1 MKRSISFAVLAVFS
15 ISIWAQNYWQQ
26 EVAYEMFIDM
36 NVEKNQFEGHQKLT
50 YTNNSPDTLNKVF
63 YHLYFNAFQ
72 PNSMMDVRS
81 RLIADPD
88 RRVGSR
94 ILNLTED
101 EIGYQKIDK
110 LTQDGKKLQF
120 NIEGTILEVTL
131 AKPLLPGTSTVFEM
145 DFSAQVPLQV
155 RRSGRDNIEEIRYS
169 MTQWYPKMVE
179 YDFQGWNANPYIGRE
194 FHGVW
199 GSFDVKISID
209 KSYILGSTGYVQNPE
224 VVQHGYGSGKSALPT
239 TQGEKL
245 TWHFNAPLVHDF
257 AWVADPDFMHTTS
270 QLDNGTVLH
279 FLYQPDTNYLGWDS
293 LPHYGKRIFEIMNSN
308 FGEYPYKQYTVAQGG
323 DGGMEYPML
332 TLITGKRSKGS
343 LIGVTIHEANHS
355 WYQHLLATNE
365 ALYPWMDEGFT
376 SFASDFVTHSL
387 FPSFTPY
394 EGSYRSYFS
403 LVKSGKQEA
412 LTTHADHYE
421 TNRAYGTASYSMGL
435 IFVNQLSYIVGEDV
449 LMRSMRRYFSEW
461 KYKHPTPN
469 DFIRVVE
476 KESGLELT
484 WYLEQW
490 IGSTNTIDYG
500 IKWLQENKE
509 TNKTHVILERKG
521 KMPMPLDIKV
531 VYVNG
536 KEEVIHIPLR
546 IMRGEKHVE
555 EGINKFSVRADW
567 PWTHPTYELV
577 LDCKDEEIESIEIDP
592 SQRMADVDR
601 SNNSY
606 PKVDKTMFVPRKK

>member
-1 MKRSISFAVLAVFS
+1 MRVF
-15 ISIWAQNYWQQ
+15 IWCSLILSSLTVFGQGYWQQ

-36 NVEKNQFEGHQKLT
+36 NVKTNQFQGNQKLK
-50 YTNNSPDTLNKVF
+50 YTNHSPDTLTQVF

-81 RLIADPD
+81 RLIEDPD
-88 RRVGSR
+88 RRVGDR
-94 ILNLTED
+94 ILSLKED

-110 LTQDGKKLQF
+110 LTQDGKKLKYQV
-120 NIEGTILEVTL
+120 EGTILEVEL
-131 AKPLLPGTSTVFEM
+131 AKPILPGQTTIFEM
-145 DFSAQVPLQV
+145 DFNAQVPLQV
-155 RRSGRDNIEEIRYS
+155 RRSGRDNKEGIRYS

-179 YDFQGWNANPYIGRE
+179 YDYQGWNANPYIGRE

-209 KSYILGSTGYVQNPE
+209 KSYVLGGTGYVKNPE
-224 VVQHGYGSGKSALPT
+224 VVQHGYGSGKSNFPE
-239 TQGEKL
+239 TQGEKI

-257 AWVADPDFMHTTS
+257 AWVADPDFKHTTS
-270 QLDNGTVLH
+270 TLDNGTVLH
-279 FLYQPDTNYLGWDS
+279 FLYQPDTNYTAWDS
-293 LPHYGKRIFEIMNSN
+293 LPQYGKRIFEIMNAN

-343 LIGVTIHEANHS
+343 LIGVTVHEANHS

-376 SFASDFVTHSL
+376 SYASDFVMHEL
-387 FPSFTPY
+387 FPTVTPY
-394 EGSYRSYFS
+394 EGSYRSYYS
-403 LVKSGKQEA
+403 LVESGKQEA

-435 IFVNQLSYIVGEDV
+435 IFLHQLGYIVGEEV
-449 LMRSMRRYFSEW
+449 LMRSMRRYFAEW

-469 DFIRVVE
+469 DFIRIVE

-490 IGSTNTIDYG
+490 IGTTSTIDYG
-500 IKWLQENKE
+500 IKWLQENDE
-509 TNKTHVILERKG
+509 TDKTHVILERKG
-521 KMPMPLDIKV
+521 KLPMPLDIKV
-531 VYVNG
+531 VYKDG
-536 KEEVIHIPLR
+536 KEEWINIPLR
-546 IMRGEKHVE
+546 IMRGEKIAE
-555 EGINKFSVRADW
+555 KDMEKFSVKADW
-567 PWTHPTYELV
+567 PWTFPTYELI
-577 LDCKDEEIESIEIDP
+577 LDCEDEDIESIEIDP
-592 SQRMADVDR
+592 SKRMADIDR
-601 SNNSY
+601 SNNIY
-606 PKVDKTMFVPRKK
+606 PKKDDTMFKSN

>member
-1 MKRSISFAVLAVFS
+1 MRVF
-15 ISIWAQNYWQQ
+15 IWCSLILSSLTVFGQGYWQQ

-36 NVEKNQFEGHQKLT
+36 NVKTNQFQGNQKLK
-50 YTNNSPDTLNKVF
+50 YTNHSPDTLTQVF

-81 RLIADPD
+81 RLIEDPD
-88 RRVGSR
+88 RRVGDR
-94 ILNLTED
+94 ILSLKED

-110 LTQDGKKLQF
+110 LTQDGKKLKYQV
-120 NIEGTILEVTL
+120 EGTILEVEL
-131 AKPLLPGTSTVFEM
+131 AKPILPGQTTIFEM
-145 DFSAQVPLQV
+145 DFNAQVPLQV
-155 RRSGRDNIEEIRYS
+155 RRSGRDNKEGIRYS

-179 YDFQGWNANPYIGRE
+179 YDYQGWNANPYIGRE

-209 KSYILGSTGYVQNPE
+209 KSYVLGGTGYVKNPE
-224 VVQHGYGSGKSALPT
+224 VVQHGYGSGKSNIPE
-239 TQGEKL
+239 TQGEKI

-257 AWVADPDFMHTTS
+257 AWVADPDFKLTTS
-270 QLDNGTVLH
+270 TLDNGTVLH
-279 FLYQPDTNYLGWDS
+279 FLYQPDTNYTAWDS
-293 LPHYGKRIFEIMNSN
+293 LPQYGKRIFEIMNAN

-343 LIGVTIHEANHS
+343 LIGVTVHEANHS

-376 SFASDFVTHSL
+376 SYASDFVMHEL
-387 FPSFTPY
+387 FPTVTPY
-394 EGSYRSYFS
+394 EGSYRSYYS
-403 LVKSGKQEA
+403 LVESGKQEA

-435 IFVNQLSYIVGEDV
+435 IFLHQLGYIVGEEV
-449 LMRSMRRYFSEW
+449 LMRSMRRYFAEW

-469 DFIRVVE
+469 DFIRIVE

-490 IGSTNTIDYG
+490 IGTTSTIDYG
-500 IKWLQENKE
+500 IKWLQENDE
-509 TNKTHVILERKG
+509 TDKTHVILERKG
-521 KMPMPLDIKV
+521 KLPMPLDIKV
-531 VYVNG
+531 VYKDG
-536 KEEVIHIPLR
+536 KEEWINIPLR
-546 IMRGEKHVE
+546 IMRGEKIAE
-555 EGINKFSVRADW
+555 KDMEKFSVKADW
-567 PWTHPTYELV
+567 PWTFPTYELI
-577 LDCKDEEIESIEIDP
+577 LDCEDEDIESIEIDP
-592 SQRMADVDR
+592 SKRMADIDR
-601 SNNSY
+601 SNNIY
-606 PKVDKTMFVPRKK
+606 PKKDDTMFKSN